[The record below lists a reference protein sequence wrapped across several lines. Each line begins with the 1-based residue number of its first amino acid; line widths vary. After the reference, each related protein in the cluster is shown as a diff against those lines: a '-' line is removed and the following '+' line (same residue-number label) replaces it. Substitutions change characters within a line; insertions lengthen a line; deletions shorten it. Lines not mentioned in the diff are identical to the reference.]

1 MNLQNIITY
10 KENKEEESKTNTL
23 ENYIDNNKNIQED
36 EKDFNNDEIN
46 NYKKNDPSDGSN
58 NDSNMKDKE
67 IDNKNEYNIYNNKEH
82 NIENNFDNN
91 NIDIDNINNNEY
103 ANINTNNNF
112 NYNENEN
119 NINNIISENN
129 NNIDT
134 NMNNNNNIKE
144 EEKIPEKDIIDEL
157 IEKIRNNQ
165 DLGIPKENP
174 KQAFEQLDEEL
185 KLGLEQLN
193 QIKTNSNRKTILD
206 TQNELE
212 RKSYERNKKYNE
224 VIDELTKKI
233 EKPSNDE
240 CQYKRGTYYNY
251 KNMYIMKPSYYIQ
264 TERRNNIF
272 EYPRKNEN
280 KFYMS
285 SIDGK
290 IIVNGERKNLE
301 QNFGQNNKRSFSR
314 EKMKNIE
321 TNNNWKDFGM
331 RKVYYYDKNY
341 FVNELNKIDKLLF
354 S

>member
-10 KENKEEESKTNTL
+10 KESKEEESKTNTL
-23 ENYIDNNKNIQED
+23 ENYLENNKNIQED

-134 NMNNNNNIKE
+134 NMNNNNIKE

-165 DLGIPKENP
+165 DLGLPKEDP
-174 KQAFEQLDEEL
+174 KKAFEKLDEEL

-212 RKSYERNKKYNE
+212 RKNYERNKKYNE
-224 VIDELTKKI
+224 VISELTKKM
-233 EKPSNDE
+233 EKPNNDE

-301 QNFGQNNKRSFSR
+301 QNFGQNKRSFSR
-314 EKMKNIE
+314 DKKKNIE

>member
-10 KENKEEESKTNTL
+10 RENKEEESKTNTI
-23 ENYIDNNKNIQED
+23 ENYVNNNKNIQED

-46 NYKKNDPSDGSN
+46 NYKDNDSSHDSN
-58 NDSNMKDKE
+58 NDLNMKDKE
-67 IDNKNEYNIYNNKEH
+67 IDNNKEH

-103 ANINTNNNF
+103 NNMNINNNF

-119 NINNIISENN
+119 NIIPEN
-129 NNIDT
+129 NNID
-134 NMNNNNNIKE
+134 NKKE
-144 EEKIPEKDIIDEL
+144 KLPEKDIIDEL

-165 DLGIPKENP
+165 DLGLPKEDP
-174 KQAFEQLDEEL
+174 KKAFEKLDEEL

-212 RKSYERNKKYNE
+212 RKNYERNKKYNE
-224 VIDELTKKI
+224 VISELTKKI
-233 EKPSNDE
+233 EKPNNDE

-251 KNMYIMKPSYYIQ
+251 KNMYILKPSYYIQ
-264 TERRNNIF
+264 TERRSNIY
-272 EYPRKNEN
+272 ELPRKNEN

-290 IIVNGERKNLE
+290 IIVNGERRNLE
-301 QNFGQNNKRSFSR
+301 PNFGQNNKRTFSLD
-314 EKMKNIE
+314 KKKNIE
-321 TNNNWKDFGM
+321 INNNLQDFGM
-331 RKVYYYDKNY
+331 RKVHYYDKNY
-341 FVNELNKIDKLLF
+341 FVDELNKINKLLF

>member
-23 ENYIDNNKNIQED
+23 ENYLENNKNIQED

-46 NYKKNDPSDGSN
+46 NYKKNDSSDGSN

-112 NYNENEN
+112 NYNENDN

-134 NMNNNNNIKE
+134 NMNNNNIKE

-165 DLGIPKENP
+165 DLGIPKEDP
-174 KQAFEQLDEEL
+174 KKAFEQLNEEL

-264 TERRNNIF
+264 TERRSNIY

-314 EKMKNIE
+314 DKKKNIE
-321 TNNNWKDFGM
+321 SNNNWKDFGM

>member
-23 ENYIDNNKNIQED
+23 ENYMENNKNIQED

-46 NYKKNDPSDGSN
+46 NYKKNDSSDGSN
-58 NDSNMKDKE
+58 NDSNINDKE

-119 NINNIISENN
+119 DINNIIRENN

-134 NMNNNNNIKE
+134 NMNNNNIKE

-174 KQAFEQLDEEL
+174 KQAFEQLNEEL

-314 EKMKNIE
+314 DKKKNIE
-321 TNNNWKDFGM
+321 INNNWKDFGM

>member
-1 MNLQNIITY
+1 MNLQNIITCE
-10 KENKEEESKTNTL
+10 ENKEEESKTNTL
-23 ENYIDNNKNIQED
+23 ENYMDNNKNIQED

-46 NYKKNDPSDGSN
+46 NYKKNDSSDGSN
-58 NDSNMKDKE
+58 NDLNMKDKE

-134 NMNNNNNIKE
+134 NMNNNNIKE

-165 DLGIPKENP
+165 DLGIPKEDP
-174 KQAFEQLDEEL
+174 KKAFEQLNEEL

-264 TERRNNIF
+264 TERRSNIY

-285 SIDGK
+285 SIYGK

-314 EKMKNIE
+314 EKMKKIE

-331 RKVYYYDKNY
+331 RKVFYYDKNY

>member
-23 ENYIDNNKNIQED
+23 ENYLENNKNIQED

-67 IDNKNEYNIYNNKEH
+67 IDNKNEYNIYNNKKH

-134 NMNNNNNIKE
+134 NMNNNNIKE

-174 KQAFEQLDEEL
+174 KKAFEQLNEEL

-193 QIKTNSNRKTILD
+193 KIKTNSNRKTILD

-233 EKPSNDE
+233 EKKTNNE
-240 CQYKRGTYYNY
+240 CEYKRGTYYNY

-314 EKMKNIE
+314 DKMKNIE

>member
-23 ENYIDNNKNIQED
+23 ENYLENNKNIQED

-134 NMNNNNNIKE
+134 NINNNNIKE

-174 KQAFEQLDEEL
+174 KQAFEQLNEEL

-233 EKPSNDE
+233 EKQTNDE

-314 EKMKNIE
+314 DKMKNIE
-321 TNNNWKDFGM
+321 INNNWKDFGM

>member
-23 ENYIDNNKNIQED
+23 ENYIENNKNIQED

-134 NMNNNNNIKE
+134 NMNNNNIKE

-174 KQAFEQLDEEL
+174 KKAFEQLNEEL

-314 EKMKNIE
+314 DKKKNIE
-321 TNNNWKDFGM
+321 INNNWKDFGM

>member
-23 ENYIDNNKNIQED
+23 ENYLENNKNIQED

-46 NYKKNDPSDGSN
+46 NYKKNDPSYGSN

-82 NIENNFDNN
+82 NIENNFDN
-91 NIDIDNINNNEY
+91 INNNEY

-119 NINNIISENN
+119 NINTENN
-129 NNIDT
+129 NNINT
-134 NMNNNNNIKE
+134 NVNNNK

-264 TERRNNIF
+264 TERRSNIY

>member
-23 ENYIDNNKNIQED
+23 ENYMENNKNIQED

-58 NDSNMKDKE
+58 NDSNIKDKE

-112 NYNENEN
+112 NYNENDN

-134 NMNNNNNIKE
+134 NMNNNNIKE

-165 DLGIPKENP
+165 DLGLPKENP
-174 KQAFEQLDEEL
+174 KKAFEQLNEEL

>member
-10 KENKEEESKTNTL
+10 RENKEEESKTNTI
-23 ENYIDNNKNIQED
+23 ENYVNNNKNIQED

-46 NYKKNDPSDGSN
+46 NYKDNDSSHDSN

-67 IDNKNEYNIYNNKEH
+67 IDNNKEH

-103 ANINTNNNF
+103 NNININNNF

-119 NINNIISENN
+119 NIIPENNNIN
-129 NNIDT
+129 NNID
-134 NMNNNNNIKE
+134 NKKE
-144 EEKIPEKDIIDEL
+144 KLPEKDIIDEL

-165 DLGIPKENP
+165 DLGLPKEDP
-174 KQAFEQLDEEL
+174 KKAFEKLDEEL

-212 RKSYERNKKYNE
+212 RKNYERNKKYNE
-224 VIDELTKKI
+224 VISELTKKI
-233 EKPSNDE
+233 EKPNNDE

-251 KNMYIMKPSYYIQ
+251 KNMYILKPSYYIQ
-264 TERRNNIF
+264 TERRSNIY
-272 EYPRKNEN
+272 EIPRKNEN
-280 KFYMS
+280 KFHMS

-290 IIVNGERKNLE
+290 IIVNGERRNLE
-301 QNFGQNNKRSFSR
+301 PNFGQNNKRTFSLD
-314 EKMKNIE
+314 KKKNIE
-321 TNNNWKDFGM
+321 MNNNLQDFGM
-331 RKVYYYDKNY
+331 RKVHYYDKNY
-341 FVNELNKIDKLLF
+341 FVDELNKINKLLF

>member
-10 KENKEEESKTNTL
+10 RENKEEESKTNTL
-23 ENYIDNNKNIQED
+23 ENYMDNNKNIQEN

-46 NYKKNDPSDGSN
+46 NYKKDDSSYGSN
-58 NDSNMKDKE
+58 NDSDMKDKE
-67 IDNKNEYNIYNNKEH
+67 IDNKNEYNISNNKEH

-119 NINNIISENN
+119 NINNLISENN
-129 NNIDT
+129 NNINT
-134 NMNNNNNIKE
+134 NVNNNK

-174 KQAFEQLDEEL
+174 KKAFEQLNDEL

-233 EKPSNDE
+233 EKQTNDE

-264 TERRNNIF
+264 TERRSNIF

-301 QNFGQNNKRSFSR
+301 QNLGQNNKRSFSGN
-314 EKMKNIE
+314 KKKNIG

-331 RKVYYYDKNY
+331 RKVRNYDKNY

>member
-1 MNLQNIITY
+1 
-10 KENKEEESKTNTL
+10 
-23 ENYIDNNKNIQED
+23 
-36 EKDFNNDEIN
+36 
-46 NYKKNDPSDGSN
+46 
-58 NDSNMKDKE
+58 
-67 IDNKNEYNIYNNKEH
+67 
-82 NIENNFDNN
+82 
-91 NIDIDNINNNEY
+91 
-103 ANINTNNNF
+103 
-112 NYNENEN
+112 
-119 NINNIISENN
+119 
-129 NNIDT
+129 
-134 NMNNNNNIKE
+134 MNNNK

-165 DLGIPKENP
+165 DLGIPKDNP
-174 KQAFEQLDEEL
+174 KKAFEQLNEEL

-264 TERRNNIF
+264 TERRSNIY

-290 IIVNGERKNLE
+290 IIVNGERKNME

-331 RKVYYYDKNY
+331 RKVFYYDKNY

>member
-10 KENKEEESKTNTL
+10 RENKEEESKTNTL
-23 ENYIDNNKNIQED
+23 ENYIENNKNIQED

-134 NMNNNNNIKE
+134 NMNNNNIKE

-165 DLGIPKENP
+165 DLGIPKDNP
-174 KQAFEQLDEEL
+174 KKAFEQLNEEL
-185 KLGLEQLN
+185 KFGLEQLN

-233 EKPSNDE
+233 EKQTNDE
-240 CQYKRGTYYNY
+240 CQYK
-251 KNMYIMKPSYYIQ
+251 
-264 TERRNNIF
+264 
-272 EYPRKNEN
+272 
-280 KFYMS
+280 
-285 SIDGK
+285 
-290 IIVNGERKNLE
+290 
-301 QNFGQNNKRSFSR
+301 KR
-314 EKMKNIE
+314 
-321 TNNNWKDFGM
+321 
-331 RKVYYYDKNY
+331 Y
-341 FVNELNKIDKLLF
+341 LL
-354 S
+354 

>member
-23 ENYIDNNKNIQED
+23 ENYLENNKNIQED

-67 IDNKNEYNIYNNKEH
+67 IDNKNEYNIYNNKKH

-134 NMNNNNNIKE
+134 NMNNNNIKE

-165 DLGIPKENP
+165 DLGLPKENP
-174 KQAFEQLDEEL
+174 KQAFEQLNEEL

-264 TERRNNIF
+264 TERRSNIY

-290 IIVNGERKNLE
+290 IIVNGERKNME

-314 EKMKNIE
+314 DKMKNIE